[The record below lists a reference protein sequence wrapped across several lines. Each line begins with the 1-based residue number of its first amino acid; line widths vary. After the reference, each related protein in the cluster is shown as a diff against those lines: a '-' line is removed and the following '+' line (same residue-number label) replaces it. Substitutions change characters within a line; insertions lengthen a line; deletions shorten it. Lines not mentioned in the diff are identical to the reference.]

1 MHIYCVHWILNA
13 LCVPI
18 LPLDFSLFSSN
29 STRFISSKYLNRA
42 FSWPKPMQDSKMHS
56 ERLWVHCVGATSIQ
70 KELFFRCVIFSTRH
84 TAPRINSTITLNRV
98 HWPTKNTQIEREKK
112 NWKNTVNRIKLTK
125 TLDFR
130 FGFGCSLYIFVSTQN
145 EAIWS
150 DINSDITWHD
160 VQAQNDAKN
169 VWSVIRIMRRSN
181 GIVLLPNI
189 FRAYRTLTVL
199 QSFSGPKIH
208 TSFNTCAQNWRIRI
222 WKMLHADF
230 NFNFYSASILHK
242 YISQ

>member
-18 LPLDFSLFSSN
+18 LPLDFSLFSSD

-112 NWKNTVNRIKLTK
+112 KWEKYSQPNQINENT
-125 TLDFR
+125 R
-130 FGFGCSLYIFVSTQN
+130 FQ
-145 EAIWS
+145 
-150 DINSDITWHD
+150 
-160 VQAQNDAKN
+160 
-169 VWSVIRIMRRSN
+169 IRIRMFTLHICFYPKWSN
-181 GIVLLPNI
+181 LE
-189 FRAYRTLTVL
+189 RY
-199 QSFSGPKIH
+199 
-208 TSFNTCAQNWRIRI
+208 
-222 WKMLHADF
+222 
-230 NFNFYSASILHK
+230 
-242 YISQ
+242 